1 LSFAATQQEVTVD
14 PWEQIDLS
22 GSLTDAVHRTT
33 SLVERRKILEALRES
48 GHNKPRAAEL
58 LQVSY
63 KTFLGKLK
71 EYRIE

>member
-1 LSFAATQQEVTVD
+1 M
-14 PWEQIDLS
+14 
-22 GSLTDAVHRTT
+22 
-33 SLVERRKILEALRES
+33 EALRES
-48 GHNKPRAAEL
+48 SNNKPRAAEL